1 MAKALTLVVGESA
14 KETARFAEMF
24 DKFFDCMNCSS
35 LSAGKRTRNPFKSP
49 FRSATDWKL
58 KVHTP
63 EVCNVDITSATT
75 HTVVVEG
82 GIPIIP

>member
-1 MAKALTLVVGESA
+1 MLLDQLS
-14 KETARFAEMF
+14 FSHF
-24 DKFFDCMNCSS
+24 DQLHNIHNCMNCSS

-58 KVHTP
+58 KVHTHK
-63 EVCNVDITSATT
+63 VCNVDITSATT

-82 GIPIIP
+82 GIPTIP